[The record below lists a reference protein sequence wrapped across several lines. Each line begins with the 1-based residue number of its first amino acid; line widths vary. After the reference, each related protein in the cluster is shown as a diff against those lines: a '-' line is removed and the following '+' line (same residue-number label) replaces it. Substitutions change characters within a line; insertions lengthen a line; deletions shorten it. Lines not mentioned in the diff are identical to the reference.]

1 MRAYAG
7 GMRLKGLTIVQ
18 MKSGLNLTAVL
29 TTLEERPIYM
39 AINGMVWGAGT
50 ILGPIVGGAF
60 VQSSA
65 TWRWVCPPILNTY
78 PSDAI
83 PDPESWAF
91 YINLVIGAVFAP
103 VYLFIVPGF
112 QPDPAF
118 AAIYATWIIA
128 LTFGGATWDWGD
140 GRTIAV
146 FVVFG
151 VTLIAFCLTQYFC
164 VLTNK
169 DMRIFPGELLEKR
182 TTVLL
187 HILTGSC
194 GAAMFV
200 PLYHIPLFF
209 QFRGD
214 DAVKA
219 AVRLLPFVF
228 LLVFFMLLNRALMPK
243 LGYYTPWYLFS
254 GITIVI
260 GGALMSTVESTTSTS
275 AIYGYSVLIAIG
287 AEATSQAGYSIAPAK
302 VEGCLI
308 PSAIAFVNIA
318 QIGAIVVALTLSGTL
333 LQNLTY
339 NRLVGPLGAAGLDSK
354 EIRSTLS
361 GSLSPVYAHLSEDLR
376 EVVNLAIVYSI
387 GQLYYLVVAAGALM
401 IVCCALLKREKIYMT
416 LEAGG

>member
-1 MRAYAG
+1 MDWLG
-7 GMRLKGLTIVQ
+7 T
-18 MKSGLNLTAVL
+18 VL
-29 TTLEERPIYM
+29 
-39 AINGMVWGAGT
+39 
-50 ILGPIVGGAF
+50 
-60 VQSSA
+60 
-65 TWRWVCPPILNTY
+65 
-78 PSDAI
+78 
-83 PDPESWAF
+83 
-91 YINLVIGAVFAP
+91 
-103 VYLFIVPGF
+103 
-112 QPDPAF
+112 F

-128 LTFGGATWDWGD
+128 LTFGGATWAWGD
-140 GRTIAV
+140 GRTITV

-151 VTLIAFCLTQYFC
+151 ITLIAFCLTQYFC

-169 DMRIFPGELLEKR
+169 DMRIFPGELLKKR

-187 HILTGSC
+187 HILTASC

-200 PLYHIPLFF
+200 PLYYIPLFF

-228 LLVFFMLLNRALMPK
+228 LLVFFMLLNGALMPR
-243 LGYYTPWYLFS
+243 LGYYMPWYLFS
-254 GITIVI
+254 GIAITI
-260 GGALMSTVESTTSTS
+260 GGALMSKVESVTSTS

-287 AEATSQAGYSIAPAK
+287 AGATSQAGYSIAPAK
-302 VEGCLI
+302 VEGRLI

-318 QIGAIVVALTLSGTL
+318 QIGAIVIALTLSGTL
-333 LQNLTY
+333 FQNLTY
-339 NRLVGPLGAAGLDSK
+339 NRLVGPLGAAGFDSK

-361 GSLSPVYAHLSEDLR
+361 GSLSPVYARLSEDLK

-401 IVCCALLKREKIYMT
+401 IVCSALLKREKIYMT